1 MAKSYFELIE
11 RPCIEKP
18 YIITCIIPK
27 VTEQLVKKR
36 WENKNQNAHKST
48 CE

>member
-1 MAKSYFELIE
+1 MATSYFELIE
-11 RPCIEKP
+11 MPFIEKP

-36 WENKNQNAHKST
+36 
-48 CE
+48 